1 MKKIPI
7 VLAFLILCLPPSLS
21 AGERGGF
28 RKENKDR
35 IKAYWQQQKR
45 ENKEFRQSLRQS
57 GKDEGQKTAA
67 IKEHRQTQYG
77 ENVAFRDQLYEE
89 RTAYILENE
98 KFNEDQKQAILHH
111 IETQYN
117 ENADFRAHRHQEYL
131 NLLDALAA
139 RPDLS
144 QEQRKAEMRNH
155 RQAQKQRNQQ
165 HHQTQ
170 REENRVFWQSMRK

>member
-7 VLAFLILCLPPSLS
+7 VLAFLIFCLPPSLS

-35 IKAYWQQQKR
+35 INAHWQQQKQ

-57 GKDEGQKTAA
+57 GKDEGQKIAA

-77 ENVAFRDQLYEE
+77 ENVAFRDQLYKE
-89 RTAYILENE
+89 RTAHILENE
-98 KFNEDQKQAILHH
+98 KFNEEQKQSILRHM
-111 IETQYN
+111 ETQDN
-117 ENADFRAHRHQEYL
+117 ENVGFRAQRHQEYL
-131 NLLDALAA
+131 NFLDELAA

-144 QEQRKAEMRNH
+144 PEQRKAEMRNY
-155 RQAQKQRNQQ
+155 RQTQKRENQQ
-165 HHQTQ
+165 HRQTQ
-170 REENRVFWQSMRK
+170 REENRTFWQSVRK